1 MVSGGPGRL
10 RSGTVALAIG
20 LLLAGCSGDGDT
32 SATDT
37 TKPSPAKSGTEEKT
51 DGEAKGAAPSPSAT
65 NGLDFSPDDSRKPRT
80 RAEALRLARAV
91 TAEPSRYGAGYVKR
105 SPYESDPGS
114 LAVLDED
121 CVWQREPLPPS
132 VLTSFTRYSELPAQG
147 DKGPIR
153 IAATVLVHREEA
165 DANWDMARTLEEALR
180 CPEQQLSDGERITG
194 LLSAGLAFGAGQ
206 FASEDSIS
214 ESGEYHSDELGGP
227 HYYTWGQSRL
237 GQVTV
242 SSVGKGSK
250 GWTSKEIDKAVIEG
264 TAAMLV
270 DVQNELEASA

>member
-1 MVSGGPGRL
+1 MSGRPGRL
-10 RSGTVALAIG
+10 RSGTVALAVA

-32 SATDT
+32 SAR
-37 TKPSPAKSGTEEKT
+37 TKPSPAKSGAGETT

-65 NGLDFSPDDSRKPRT
+65 TGLDFSPDESRKPRT
-80 RAEALRLARAV
+80 RAQALRLARAV
-91 TAEPSRYGAGYVKR
+91 TAEPSRYGADYVRR

-147 DKGPIR
+147 GKGPIR
-153 IAATVLVHREEA
+153 IAATVLVHRDEA

-180 CPEQQLSDGERITG
+180 CPEQQLSDDERITG
-194 LLSAGLAFGAGQ
+194 LLSTGLAFGAGQ

-242 SSVGKGSK
+242 SAVGKGSK
-250 GWTSKEIDKAVIEG
+250 GRTSKEIDKAVIEG

-270 DVQNELEASA
+270 DVQSALEASA